1 MTQAQWMVHTKKADF
16 EAIGREFNI
25 SPVTARII
33 RNRDITEKDDIKRF
47 LYGSAADMYDPFMM
61 KDMEKAVMML
71 DEAIAEGKHIRI
83 VGDYDMDGV
92 CATVILYKAFK
103 SMGAE
108 VSYDIPDRE
117 TEGYGI
123 NKRIIDDAG
132 ADGVDLIITCD
143 NGIAAFEE
151 AEYAKLMGLDMIIT
165 DHHEVPFTEK
175 DGIRKY
181 HLPPADAVVDTKQK
195 GCDYPFRE
203 PCGAGIAFKLAC
215 AMDTDPD
222 TLNELAKFAA
232 IATIGDVVPLKDEN
246 RIIVKAGLELINE
259 CETKS
264 DTDSRGFNK
273 GLYALLETTGLIGK
287 SINSYHIGFVVGP
300 CVNAAGRL
308 ANAKMAVEL
317 FLENDMQKAMNTA
330 KELCELNSSRK
341 GMTEK
346 MTRMAKD
353 EVAKSKD
360 DVIVVYLPECHEA
373 VAGIVA
379 GRLKEF
385 FYRPVFV
392 LTDAG
397 DGSVKGS
404 GRSIDGYVMNEEIT
418 ACADL
423 LTKFG
428 GHAKAAGLSMPKE
441 NIDEFR
447 KRLNENASFTQDQL
461 KEKIWI
467 DVPMYADYP
476 DMELIKE
483 FEILAPFGEANPK
496 PVFADKELIIEDL
509 RVLGANKNVL
519 RLKLKTPRGKTV
531 EAIRFLRDETEV
543 PSIGQKVSILY
554 YPEINEFNGIKSI
567 QLLVEDMI

>member
-1 MTQAQWMVHTKKADF
+1 M
-16 EAIGREFNI
+16 
-25 SPVTARII
+25 
-33 RNRDITEKDDIKRF
+33 
-47 LYGSAADMYDPFMM
+47 
-61 KDMEKAVMML
+61 
-71 DEAIAEGKHIRI
+71 
-83 VGDYDMDGV
+83 
-92 CATVILYKAFK
+92 
-103 SMGAE
+103 
-108 VSYDIPDRE
+108 
-117 TEGYGI
+117 
-123 NKRIIDDAG
+123 
-132 ADGVDLIITCD
+132 
-143 NGIAAFEE
+143 
-151 AEYAKLMGLDMIIT
+151 
-165 DHHEVPFTEK
+165 
-175 DGIRKY
+175 
-181 HLPPADAVVDTKQK
+181 
-195 GCDYPFRE
+195 
-203 PCGAGIAFKLAC
+203 
-215 AMDTDPD
+215 
-222 TLNELAKFAA
+222 
-232 IATIGDVVPLKDEN
+232 
-246 RIIVKAGLELINE
+246 
-259 CETKS
+259 
-264 DTDSRGFNK
+264 
-273 GLYALLETTGLIGK
+273 
-287 SINSYHIGFVVGP
+287 
-300 CVNAAGRL
+300 NAAGRL

-317 FLENDMQKAMNTA
+317 FLENDMQKAMNSA

-441 NIDEFR
+441 KIDEFR

-567 QLLVEDMI
+567 QLSVEDMI